1 MSVIIFYKMNRI
13 IAIAIDE
20 YSDPTIKNLKNCFK
34 DINLLIGT
42 LSNLYDFDSIELFT
56 KPEQTTLSFLYEEL
70 YKEFINSLSSDN
82 ILLLFAGHGEFNP
95 ILGTTYW
102 LCSDSK
108 KDSITTWFNLNDL
121 LKFFNASPAKHI
133 ALISDSCF
141 SGAIFE
147 INRGG
152 GITALDGKFSRQ
164 ALTSGGLEKVSDGM
178 DNSPFNTILIDVLKE
193 NTLEKLSFNQLSE
206 KVVLKFNKKREQT
219 PEFGSLVNSGD
230 KGGMYFF
237 SRKLEDSNIIKSM
250 QIPLEINQ
258 EVKINNTFE
267 IPFFNENK
275 YFDNNFVNAF
285 VQQLGY
291 SIINDIRVFVSSD
304 ESYSILRSSE
314 MGFDLHVGYNI
325 HTLNERFLSMTI
337 GRSDYFGG
345 LHPNH
350 YIYSINFAFKPERK
364 ISIYDIVDYSDFSNF
379 EHFLFKMIEQ
389 YGEDECKELFQ
400 RYCNY
405 TYIPQLDFYFNDT
418 TFVVDFMNLFPHAF
432 KACSSLEIPIE
443 KLKFKI

>member
-1 MSVIIFYKMNRI
+1 MNKI

-20 YSDPTIKNLKNCFK
+20 YSDPTIKNLQNCSK

-42 LSNLYDFDSIELFT
+42 LSNLYEFDSIELFT

-70 YKEFINSLSSDN
+70 YNEFINSLDSDN

-95 ILGTTYW
+95 TLGTTYW

-108 KDSITTWFNLNDL
+108 KSNVTTWFNLNDL

-152 GITALDGKFSRQ
+152 GTIALDGKFSRQ
-164 ALTSGGLEKVSDGM
+164 ALTSGGLEKVSDGIE
-178 DNSPFNTILIDVLKE
+178 NSPFNKVLIDVLKE
-193 NTLEKLSFNQLSE
+193 NTSEKLSFNQLSE
-206 KVVLKFNKKREQT
+206 KTILQFNPKREQT
-219 PEFGSLVNSGD
+219 PEFGSLINSGD
-230 KGGMYFF
+230 KGGTFF
-237 SRKLEDSNIIKSM
+237 FKRKLEGSSIIKSI

-258 EVKINNTFE
+258 EVKIDSTFE

-275 YFDNNFVNAF
+275 YFNNNFVNAF

-291 SIINDIRVFVSSD
+291 SIINDIRVFVTED
-304 ESYSILRSSE
+304 ESYSISRSSE
-314 MGFDLHVGYNI
+314 MEFYLEVGYTI
-325 HTLNERFLSMTI
+325 HTLNEKFLSMTI

-345 LHPNH
+345 AHPNH
-350 YIYSINFAFKPERK
+350 YVYSINFAFKPERK
-364 ISIYDIVDYSDFSNF
+364 ISLYDILDYGNYSNL
-379 EHFLFKMIEQ
+379 EDLLSKMIDQ
-389 YGEDECKELFQ
+389 YGEEECKEILKK
-400 RYCNY
+400 YS
-405 TYIPQLDFYFNDT
+405 TYEYSSQLDFYFNDT
-418 TFVVDFMNLFPHAF
+418 VFTIDFMNLFPHAF
-432 KACSSLEIPIE
+432 KGCGSLEIPID
-443 KLKFKI
+443 KIKFKI